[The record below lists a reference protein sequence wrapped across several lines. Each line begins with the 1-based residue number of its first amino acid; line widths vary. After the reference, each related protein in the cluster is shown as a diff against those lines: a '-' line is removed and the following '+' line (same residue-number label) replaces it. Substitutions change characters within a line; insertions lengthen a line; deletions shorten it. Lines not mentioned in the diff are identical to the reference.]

1 MKLSRRSIV
10 LGALATPFA
19 AQAQTSNWPSGVIKI
34 VVPFPPGGTVDPI
47 ARLVLPGLQQRLG
60 ATVIVD
66 NRVGASG
73 STGTAVVAKSPPDGN
88 TWLFVY
94 DTHAVNPFLQNLSYD
109 TEKDLDPVLLLGTTP
124 NVLCAHPSRPYQ
136 TLADVVATAKQK
148 PNTLTYASGGV
159 GGVSHLSMVLLCK
172 RVGIEMVHVPYRGA
186 GPAMNDLIAGHV
198 DFVIGSASLVTPQV
212 RAERIRPIFQTGR
225 ARVAS
230 LPNVPTAME
239 SAVADF
245 ESYSWW
251 GVFAPAGTPK
261 PVIERFSRT
270 LVECLREE
278 SVAKFLVET
287 LQVTMLLG
295 DPEATR
301 KFLRAQMAQWESVVR
316 DNNIK
321 AE

>member
-10 LGALATPFA
+10 LGALGTPFA
-19 AQAQTSNWPSGVIKI
+19 AHAQSSNWPAGLIKI

-60 ATVIVD
+60 ATIIVD
-66 NRVGASG
+66 NRIGASG

-94 DTHAVNPFLQNLSYD
+94 DTHAVNPFLQNLPFD
-109 TEKDLDPVLLLGTTP
+109 TEKDLDPVLLIGTTP

-136 TLADVVATAKQK
+136 TLAEVVAAAKQK
-148 PNTLTYASGGV
+148 PNTLTYASGGA

-172 RVGIEMVHVPYRGA
+172 RLGIEMLHVPYRGA
-186 GPAMNDLIAGHV
+186 GPAMNDLIGGHV
-198 DFVIGSASLVTPQV
+198 DFMIGSASLVTPHA

-230 LPNVPTAME
+230 LPNVPTARE
-239 SAVADF
+239 SGVSDF

-261 PVIERFSRT
+261 PVIERFGGA

-278 SVAKFLVET
+278 SVAKFLVDT
-287 LQVTMLLG
+287 LQITMLLG

-301 KFLRAQMAQWESVVR
+301 KFLAAQMALWGPVVR
-316 DNNIK
+316 DNNIT
-321 AE
+321 AD